1 MDLWAGQR
9 ETRRSQGT
17 GWLTDAPPST
27 PAAPQVENTL
37 SGFTSAKVGTFWN
50 MHPSQCETKLDRAS
64 NWESPIVERV
74 LTDRNGVWPNNQ
86 SPSSFPA
93 PPVSPPSSKLAC
105 FDQAGDWAELV
116 IEEARKGDTPVRTPV
131 SANDPLPRI
140 SKYHRNTTD
149 HRLTPTPPP
158 PAFFGGKTDL
168 LSALKWI
175 PSTLMLSWSLSQ
187 QP

>member
-9 ETRRSQGT
+9 DKEVPGD
-17 GWLTDAPPST
+17 GLTDAPPST

-50 MHPSQCETKLDRAS
+50 MHPSQCETKLDRGFELRKPYCWAS
-64 NWESPIVERV
+64 
-74 LTDRNGVWPNNQ
+74 LDRSKRGLAKQPVPLQ
-86 SPSSFPA
+86 FPA

-131 SANDPLPRI
+131 SANYPLPRI
-140 SKYHRNTTD
+140 SKYQNITETQPI
-149 HRLTPTPPP
+149 TVWPPHHHHQHSSGEKQIFCP
-158 PAFFGGKTDL
+158 LWNG
-168 LSALKWI
+168 
-175 PSTLMLSWSLSQ
+175 SQ
-187 QP
+187 VL